1 MGEWTLYLG
10 LGACWCAQRIAQ
22 VHTRLKHIVN
32 MQNIPEICV
41 FQKCKGLFYLNEYY
55 NCDRLIVVS
64 DPELHLYPTVSDCI
78 QKIII
83 MHYSV

>member
-22 VHTRLKHIVN
+22 VHTRLQHIVN

-41 FQKCKGLFYLNEYY
+41 FQKCKGLFYLNEY
-55 NCDRLIVVS
+55 
-64 DPELHLYPTVSDCI
+64 
-78 QKIII
+78 
-83 MHYSV
+83 